1 MQMFS
6 GLTRLPAWLECHW
19 NSPRAQPSLTSYVS
33 LFVYLPPSLPPF
45 QSLPSTSIFL
55 CIHCLSIYQSVCQTV
70 FCICTFVSQALKHKI
85 KKQFL
90 NPNFSFQTPAIPTN
104 QDCGAISVWPAVNAP
119 VSYSL
124 SVSVTHTRVHTHTV
138 THTHSVLKQSEL
150 RVALHLFSL

>member
-1 MQMFS
+1 MHS
-6 GLTRLPAWLECHW
+6 LLSLPT
-19 NSPRAQPSLTSYVS
+19 SLSSSISLHLSRHFNLYPVHPYSCAYIVS
-33 LFVYLPPSLPPF
+33 LSISL
-45 QSLPSTSIFL
+45 
-55 CIHCLSIYQSVCQTV
+55 SVCQTV

-124 SVSVTHTRVHTHTV
+124 SVSVTHARAHTHGHAYTQCAQTERAQSRSAPV
-138 THTHSVLKQSEL
+138 LSVKHPNTSAE
-150 RVALHLFSL
+150 